1 MLTLDARVKLT
12 CVDNDQEAD
21 GTIVRIQGN
30 RVDVALDQGGLMI
43 SLFMKKPGLYVG
55 CQSGLEFLMRH

>member
-12 CVDNDQEAD
+12 CVDTDQVVD

-30 RVDVALDQGGLMI
+30 RVDVALDQGGLTI

-55 CQSGLEFLMRH
+55 SQSGLEFVMRH

>member
-43 SLFMKKPGLYVG
+43 SLFMKKQGLYVG
-55 CQSGLEFLMRH
+55 SQSGLEFVMRH

>member
-21 GTIVRIQGN
+21 GTIVRIQRN
-30 RVDVALDQGGLMI
+30 RIDVALDQGGLMI

-55 CQSGLEFLMRH
+55 SQTGLEFVMRH

>member
-12 CVDNDQEAD
+12 CVDADQVAD

-55 CQSGLEFLMRH
+55 SQSGLEFVMRH

>member
-21 GTIVRIQGN
+21 GTIVRIQRN
-30 RVDVALDQGGLMI
+30 RIDVALDQGGLMI

-55 CQSGLEFLMRH
+55 SQSGLEFVMRH

>member
-55 CQSGLEFLMRH
+55 SQSGLEFVMRH

>member
-1 MLTLDARVKLT
+1 MLTLGARVKLT

-55 CQSGLEFLMRH
+55 SQSGLEFVMRH